1 MKMMHMDKKYM
12 VPVWIKPLLT
22 LEEASALTGIGIN
35 KMRDI
40 TNEHDDLVLY
50 NGSKRLIKREKLIS
64 YLLSIDYSI

>member
-1 MKMMHMDKKYM
+1 M

-22 LEEASALTGIGIN
+22 LEEASALAGIGIN

-50 NGSKRLIKREKLIS
+50 NGSKHLIKREKLIS

>member
-1 MKMMHMDKKYM
+1 M

-50 NGSKRLIKREKLIS
+50 NGSKRLIKREKLIN

>member
-1 MKMMHMDKKYM
+1 M

-40 TNEHDDLVLY
+40 TNENDDLVLY
-50 NGSKRLIKREKLIS
+50 NGSKRLIKREKLIN

>member
-40 TNEHDDLVLY
+40 TNENDDLVLY
-50 NGSKRLIKREKLIS
+50 NGSKRLIKREKLID

>member
-1 MKMMHMDKKYM
+1 MMHMDKKYM

-50 NGSKRLIKREKLIS
+50 NGSKRLIKREKLIN

>member
-1 MKMMHMDKKYM
+1 M

>member
-1 MKMMHMDKKYM
+1 MMHMDKKYM

>member
-1 MKMMHMDKKYM
+1 MMHMDKKYM

-22 LEEASALTGIGIN
+22 LEEASVLTGIGIN

-50 NGSKRLIKREKLIS
+50 NGSKRLIKREKLIN

>member
-1 MKMMHMDKKYM
+1 MHMDKKYM

-40 TNEHDDLVLY
+40 TNKNVDLILY
-50 NGSKRLIKREKLIS
+50 IGSKRLIKREKLIT

>member
-40 TNEHDDLVLY
+40 TNENDDLVLY
-50 NGSKRLIKREKLIS
+50 NGSKRLIKREKLIN

>member
-1 MKMMHMDKKYM
+1 MMHMDKKYM

-40 TNEHDDLVLY
+40 TNENDDLVLY
-50 NGSKRLIKREKLIS
+50 NGSKRLIKREKLIN